1 MRNTNPE
8 LEPVVAVCGNVA
20 AVYGPKENNG
30 IRPLMYRKTFPH
42 YGAAKQFAHDFEEPA
57 NTRPAV
63 R

>member
-8 LEPVVAVCGNVA
+8 LEPVVAVCGSEA

-30 IRPLMYRKTFPH
+30 IRPFLYRKHFPH
-42 YGAAKQFAHDFEEPA
+42 HGAAKQFAHDFEEPA
-57 NTRPAV
+57 NNRPAG